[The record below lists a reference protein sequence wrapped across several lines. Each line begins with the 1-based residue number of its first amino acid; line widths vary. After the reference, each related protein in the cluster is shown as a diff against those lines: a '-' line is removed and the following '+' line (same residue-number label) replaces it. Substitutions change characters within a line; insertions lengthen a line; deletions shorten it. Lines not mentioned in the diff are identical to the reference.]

1 MRNECVF
8 ENMAAW
14 RKQLQDISA
23 ALEQDDDELSN
34 EEMSIDNSIPLAG
47 YADHSD
53 QEASED
59 EWEISR
65 KSSTGNGAR
74 KKAGRKS
81 SWKEEEVADMVDI
94 VCNSDYYKKKII
106 FTNSKNSKNNDVY
119 SKLQK
124 DLQARLEARGQELQ
138 FTVEQVRNKLK
149 KLISECKR
157 VALTIK
163 TATGVDR
170 FQENK
175 NYGSWFPMLFSLVK
189 TRDSCQPERAVEPS
203 SGSSED
209 VYKRSGAGS
218 PAESVGE
225 SEGSTDNGSSDDK
238 KLFVPVKSRGKK
250 RKNVASSAVKCMEKL
265 LERDPTKDLL
275 EFYREENE
283 KARRHELQ
291 LMQMIMS
298 VQQPTENVQPLTQVS
313 SLQRGYMAVPP
324 QHAYGYMESGG
335 MHQVQGRTEPSVGNS
350 SPTFFSL

>member
-1 MRNECVF
+1 MCF
-8 ENMAAW
+8 Q
-14 RKQLQDISA
+14 KHGG
-23 ALEQDDDELSN
+23 LEKTADDELSN
-34 EEMSIDNSIPLAG
+34 EETLIDNSIPLAG

-59 EWEISR
+59 ESEISR
-65 KSSTGNGAR
+65 KSSAGNSRRAR

-81 SWKEEEVADMVDI
+81 SWKEEEVADMVDII

-149 KLISECKR
+149 KLISECKK

-175 NYGSWFPMLFSLVK
+175 NYGLWFPMLFSLVK

-203 SGSSED
+203 SGSSEE
-209 VYKRSGAGS
+209 VYKQSGARSTAG
-218 PAESVGE
+218 SVGE
-225 SEGSTDNGSSDDK
+225 SEESTDNGSSDDK
-238 KLFVPVKSRGKK
+238 KLFVPVKNRGKK
-250 RKNVASSAVKCMEKL
+250 RKNVASSAVECMEKL
-265 LERDPTKDLL
+265 LERDTTKELL

-298 VQQPTENVQPLTQVS
+298 VQQPTENVQPSTQVS
-313 SLQRGYMAVPP
+313 SLQQGYMAVPP

-335 MHQVQGRTEPSVGNS
+335 MHQVQGRTEPSVRNN

>member
-1 MRNECVF
+1 M
-8 ENMAAW
+8 
-14 RKQLQDISA
+14 
-23 ALEQDDDELSN
+23 
-34 EEMSIDNSIPLAG
+34 SIPLAG

-59 EWEISR
+59 ESEISR
-65 KSSTGNGAR
+65 KSSAGNSSKAR

-124 DLQARLEARGQELQ
+124 DLQARLETRGQELQ

-149 KLISECKR
+149 ELISECKK
-157 VALTIK
+157 VSLTIK

-203 SGSSED
+203 SGSSEE
-209 VYKRSGAGS
+209 VYKQSGARS
-218 PAESVGE
+218 PAGSVGE
-225 SEGSTDNGSSDDK
+225 SEESTHNGSSDDK
-238 KLFVPVKSRGKK
+238 KLFVPVKNREKK
-250 RKNVASSAVKCMEKL
+250 RKKCCPKCCGLYGEVVR
-265 LERDPTKDLL
+265 ERH
-275 EFYREENE
+275 N
-283 KARRHELQ
+283 
-291 LMQMIMS
+291 
-298 VQQPTENVQPLTQVS
+298 
-313 SLQRGYMAVPP
+313 QRAP
-324 QHAYGYMESGG
+324 
-335 MHQVQGRTEPSVGNS
+335 
-350 SPTFFSL
+350 

>member
-1 MRNECVF
+1 
-8 ENMAAW
+8 
-14 RKQLQDISA
+14 
-23 ALEQDDDELSN
+23 
-34 EEMSIDNSIPLAG
+34 
-47 YADHSD
+47 
-53 QEASED
+53 
-59 EWEISR
+59 
-65 KSSTGNGAR
+65 
-74 KKAGRKS
+74 
-81 SWKEEEVADMVDI
+81 MVDII

-124 DLQARLEARGQELQ
+124 ELQARLEARGQELQ

-149 KLISECKR
+149 KLISECKK

-175 NYGSWFPMLFSLVK
+175 NYGLWFPMLFSLVK

-203 SGSSED
+203 SGSSEE
-209 VYKRSGAGS
+209 VYKQSGARS
-218 PAESVGE
+218 PAGSVGE
-225 SEGSTDNGSSDDK
+225 SEESTDNGSSDDK
-238 KLFVPVKSRGKK
+238 KLFVPVKNRGKK
-250 RKNVASSAVKCMEKL
+250 RKNVASSAVEGMEKL
-265 LERDPTKDLL
+265 LERETTKELL
-275 EFYREENE
+275 EFYGEENE

-298 VQQPTENVQPLTQVS
+298 VQQPTENVQPSTQVS
-313 SLQRGYMAVPP
+313 SLQQGYMAVPP

-335 MHQVQGRTEPSVGNS
+335 MHQVQGRTEPSVRNN